1 MLIVNLVILG
11 SRGQAVN
18 SQMANDKGGALF
30 QFRCVTMAGF

>member
-1 MLIVNLVILG
+1 MLIVNVVILG

-30 QFRCVTMAGF
+30 QFRFVTMAGF